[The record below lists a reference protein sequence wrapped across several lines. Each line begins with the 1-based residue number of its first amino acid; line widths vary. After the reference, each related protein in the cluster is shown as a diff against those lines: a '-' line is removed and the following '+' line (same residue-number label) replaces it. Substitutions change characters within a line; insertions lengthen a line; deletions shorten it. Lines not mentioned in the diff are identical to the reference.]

1 MSLMAL
7 SRKPSR
13 VRRSFRYIAGSV
25 SAAAQFDV
33 MNKKLTDASI
43 QAQIYSGTVGP
54 VMNVLNNVSFAL
66 IAAVGGYMAFK
77 DFTTVGVVVAF
88 LNYSKQFQRPLNDLA
103 NQFNL
108 VQSAVAGAER
118 VFEVID
124 TESEYQDNLDKNTTG
139 DMYGEVHF
147 ERVSFSYKEG
157 VLILKDVSLPP
168 GRARRLRSSAR
179 QVPAKPP
186 SSIC

>member
-1 MSLMAL
+1 M
-7 SRKPSR
+7 
-13 VRRSFRYIAGSV
+13 
-25 SAAAQFDV
+25 
-33 MNKKLTDASI
+33 
-43 QAQIYSGTVGP
+43 
-54 VMNVLNNVSFAL
+54 
-66 IAAVGGYMAFK
+66 
-77 DFTTVGVVVAF
+77 
-88 LNYSKQFQRPLNDLA
+88 
-103 NQFNL
+103 
-108 VQSAVAGAER
+108 QSAVAGAER

-157 VLILKDVSLPP
+157 VPILKDVSLPP